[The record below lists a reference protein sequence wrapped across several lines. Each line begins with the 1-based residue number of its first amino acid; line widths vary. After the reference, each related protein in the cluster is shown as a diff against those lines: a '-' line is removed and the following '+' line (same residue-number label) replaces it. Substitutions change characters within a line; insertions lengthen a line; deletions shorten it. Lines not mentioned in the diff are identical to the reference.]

1 MPSWT
6 AVARDQWP
14 RGRRARAGNGCR
26 TRAEGSAGSEW
37 CRICRAD
44 VGSAVAKSVALEA
57 GVVAK
62 NGNTSRARAGRNSRK
77 DRKRDHVRMMLKGRL
92 NGPRRRGD
100 HPALPTT
107 PAELARDAAA
117 SAAAGAQALHLHV
130 KDDDGADTLD
140 GKALAN
146 IPASRPLLPDS
157 AGTAGQHCPGNR
169 RKRGRSAAVAHRP
182 GPRHSGAP
190 ARRGH
195 HLLAGPAI
203 RATPRASDPDRS
215 GGHPDN
221 ARRIV
226 RAGQCGPAPRRH
238 PTLRLTHR
246 SAWNQR
252 EPKAFASV
260 GTTAPRSGLTRL
272 ANASDDAGQTGE
284 NNDQGRAGD

>member
-1 MPSWT
+1 
-6 AVARDQWP
+6 
-14 RGRRARAGNGCR
+14 
-26 TRAEGSAGSEW
+26 
-37 CRICRAD
+37 
-44 VGSAVAKSVALEA
+44 
-57 GVVAK
+57 
-62 NGNTSRARAGRNSRK
+62 
-77 DRKRDHVRMMLKGRL
+77 MMLKGCL

-190 ARRGH
+190 ARQDTTCW
-195 HLLAGPAI
+195 PALRYAQRLGLPTQI
-203 RATPRASDPDRS
+203 GLEDTLTMPDGS
-215 GGHPDN
+215 SAPDN
-221 ARRIV
+221 AALL
-226 RAGQCGPAPRRH
+226 RAAIRH
-238 PTLRLTHR
+238 
-246 SAWNQR
+246 
-252 EPKAFASV
+252 
-260 GTTAPRSGLTRL
+260 
-272 ANASDDAGQTGE
+272 
-284 NNDQGRAGD
+284 